1 MQMFGVPRGWILWV
15 WWASD
20 LSSSL
25 ILLWNDCYQL
35 SHVFHVL
42 REMHP
47 INFDDLPILS
57 TGANLKLTAWFF
69 PSEIFFVIRQN
80 NPPSCVFMVLAGWL
94 TRTLSQILTQND
106 CLKKLSSHLICRH
119 IIVLLYRLS
128 AARLHSLKEYSEAF
142 CIVFAKLYF
151 QKKKKSIHLR
161 NTKQILPHTS
171 EYHRVANIRT
181 KEVPV
186 DPRCSCDMLYHA
198 KLMKKMLS
206 PLLRGQDHVM

>member
-1 MQMFGVPRGWILWV
+1 MQMFSVPREWILRV

-25 ILLWNDCYQL
+25 ILLWNYCYLL

-69 PSEIFFVIRQN
+69 SGEIFSVIKQN

-94 TRTLSQILTQND
+94 MRTLSQILTQNG
-106 CLKKLSSHLICRH
+106 CLKKLSSHLIYLH
-119 IIVLLYRLS
+119 VIVPLYRLS
-128 AARLHSLKEYSEAF
+128 GARLCSLQEHSETF

-151 QKKKKSIHLR
+151 QKKIHLK
-161 NTKQILPHTS
+161 NTKQIPPHTS
-171 EYHRVANIRT
+171 EYHHVANIHT
-181 KEVPV
+181 KKSQQIRDVLV
-186 DPRCSCDMLYHA
+186 TCYIM
-198 KLMKKMLS
+198 
-206 PLLRGQDHVM
+206 QN

>member
-1 MQMFGVPRGWILWV
+1 MNPLSLSLLS
-15 WWASD
+15 SD

-57 TGANLKLTAWFF
+57 TGANLKLTAWLF
-69 PSEIFFVIRQN
+69 SGEIFSVIRQN
-80 NPPSCVFMVLAGWL
+80 NPPSCLFMVLAGWL
-94 TRTLSQILTQND
+94 F
-106 CLKKLSSHLICRH
+106 KKIIPSPNLPSHYCTAAPAH
-119 IIVLLYRLS
+119 
-128 AARLHSLKEYSEAF
+128 AARLRSPQEHSKTF
-142 CIVFAKLYF
+142 CIAFAKLYF
-151 QKKKKSIHLR
+151 QKKKSIHLR
-161 NTKQILPHTS
+161 NTKQIPPHTS
-171 EYHRVANIRT
+171 EYHHVTNIRT
-181 KEVPV
+181 KEVPA

-198 KLMKKMLS
+198 KLICETKKKLLS